1 MILEI
6 DGQVVGNDGTVV
18 FRNRE
23 RMSFDYVLS
32 RKFAGQS
39 RLQDVQLHSGLF
51 RRQDRNG
58 NPAKWREDEDN
69 GIVRLGA
76 EICLRMKLQG

>member
-23 RMSFDYVLS
+23 RISFDYVLS

-39 RLQDVQLHSGLF
+39 QLQDVQLYSVLF

-58 NPAKWREDEDN
+58 NSAKWREDEDN

-76 EICLRMKLQG
+76 EICLRMKCQG